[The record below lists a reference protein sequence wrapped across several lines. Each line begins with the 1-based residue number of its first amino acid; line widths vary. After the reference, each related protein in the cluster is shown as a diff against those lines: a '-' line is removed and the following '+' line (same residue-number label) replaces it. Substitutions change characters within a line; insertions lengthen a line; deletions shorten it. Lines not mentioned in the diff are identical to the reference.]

1 MLGDHQHKRQSL
13 GRSITLLYHIR
24 LYQTR
29 DKPVIVQMSRMVT
42 PALPE
47 EIYVHIFSYIDPAD
61 LWLSTRLASKTFNR
75 IIESHLQLSI
85 LPFFQIS
92 ISYNLGGARWY
103 DDTRCFKPFVFLS
116 HDAENLL
123 HT

>member
-1 MLGDHQHKRQSL
+1 MLGDHQHRRQLL
-13 GRSITLLYHIR
+13 GRYITLLYHIR
-24 LYQTR
+24 LYQNR
-29 DKPVIVQMSRMVT
+29 NKPGIIQMSRMVT

-47 EIYVHIFSYIDPAD
+47 EIYVHIFSYIDPAV

-85 LPFFQIS
+85 LPFFKIS

-103 DDTRCFKPFVFLS
+103 DDTWCFKPFFFIS